1 MTLPPSPLTI
11 IAGPCSIDQQNLEEV
26 YRIAE
31 ITTEDQTG
39 KKQPAIAGTRIVGM
53 KSRTEL
59 NTSGDGMGIDY
70 PVFIQNLATLTNG
83 GCVRDLAIPPSV
95 KIAEDVFQKTG
106 MLIATEVM
114 SPMVQLPQY
123 EGRIP
128 DGKLMP
134 WNPAVE
140 QLGWPILQTAEMV
153 RKNKWHIG
161 IKNGKWVGE
170 HVRNANSVD
179 FSGNTTMEKTWAGL
193 ASYVGD
199 IDGDIILIHR
209 GVDVP
214 DKGDYRNAP
223 VHNIAK
229 RTKEKTGAKLYFDPS
244 HAYGPKMQKQIT
256 YAVIDAMQLTMD
268 DGSYLYDGILIETG
282 TSSTDTDQHISI
294 DELEAMVNEIAQYRS
309 ITNRQQQS

>member
-1 MTLPPSPLTI
+1 MRDNTSPLTI
-11 IAGPCSIDQQNLEEV
+11 IAGPCSIDQKNVQEI

-31 ITTEDQTG
+31 ITITDKSG

-59 NTSGDGMGIDY
+59 NATGNGMGIDY
-70 PVFIQNLATLTNG
+70 PVFMQNLASLTNG
-83 GCVRDLAIPPSV
+83 GCVRDLAVPPSV
-95 KIAEDVFQKTG
+95 QIAEEVYKKTS
-106 MLIATEVM
+106 MCIATEVM
-114 SPMVQLPQY
+114 SPTLQLPQY

-128 DGKLMP
+128 AGKLMP

-140 QLGWPILQTAEMV
+140 QLGWPILQTAEIV
-153 RKNKWHIG
+153 RKHKWHIG

-170 HVRNANSVD
+170 HVRNANSEDYHGV
-179 FSGNTTMEKTWAGL
+179 TTMEKTWAGL
-193 ASYVGD
+193 ASYVGN
-199 IDGDIILIHR
+199 INGDIVLIHR

-229 RTKEKTGAKLYFDPS
+229 RTKEQTGAKLYFDPS
-244 HAYGPKMQKQIT
+244 HAYGPKMKKQIT

-268 DGSYLYDGILIETG
+268 DGSFLYDGILVETG
-282 TSSTDTDQHISI
+282 TSSTDTDQHISLQ
-294 DELEAMVNEIAQYRS
+294 ELEQMVNEIAQYRT
-309 ITNRQQQS
+309 IINRQQTS